1 MSLSKADTDVILNK
15 ANIALARSQ
24 RLVASWLPAAP
35 ATGEDNAKTDAE
47 LQKEEEEI
55 FTAVPETLGL
65 GAPLPTKAA
74 DGSWNRRELDSNDEL
89 RRQLLG
95 RNYKRVMAEK
105 EKARQKTADPASKNH
120 ASKGAPG
127 HNQQGSGVGENEDI
141 DDDDEGRAASISKNA
156 SSRKRKVGGSAEPT
170 TRTEGADS
178 ETKYKDSEEENT
190 ASSQGLRAKGRKKA
204 TSFLDEILAERSK
217 KRKKR

>member
-1 MSLSKADTDVILNK
+1 MSLSKTDTDVILNR

-24 RLVASWLPAAP
+24 RLVASWLPATP
-35 ATGEDNAKTDAE
+35 ATDGNNAKADAE

-105 EKARQKTADPASKNH
+105 EKARQKTTDPASKNYIPR
-120 ASKGAPG
+120 GAPG
-127 HNQQGSGVGENEDI
+127 HNQQGSGVGEND
-141 DDDDEGRAASISKNA
+141 DVDDDEGRAASIGKNA

-178 ETKYKDSEEENT
+178 EVKYKDSEEEET
-190 ASSQGLRAKGRKKA
+190 ASSQGLKAKGRKKT

>member
-1 MSLSKADTDVILNK
+1 MSLSKADADVILNK

-35 ATGEDNAKTDAE
+35 ATDNNNEKADAE
-47 LQKEEEEI
+47 LQKEEEI

-105 EKARQKTADPASKNH
+105 EKARQKAADPAAKNH
-120 ASKGAPG
+120 VSRGAPG
-127 HNQQGSGVGENEDI
+127 HNQQGSGVGENEDV
-141 DDDDEGRAASISKNA
+141 DDDEGRVASIGKNA
-156 SSRKRKVGGSAEPT
+156 SSGKRKVGGSPEPT
-170 TRTEGADS
+170 IRTEVADS
-178 ETKYKDSEEENT
+178 EAKYKDSGEEKT
-190 ASSQGLRAKGRKKA
+190 ASSQGLKAKGRKKA